1 MLIELILKVSV
12 DELYWNCLD
21 YMLLLRNG
29 ELEMNIDNVIVM
41 WIVIGSE
48 YVELF
53 EFGWL
58 VDNWLI
64 CVCCWEWCD
73 CEICWIDKWD
83 EDEILRYVDD
93 ERIIWAIE
101 NVDWNLLN
109 WIELMNYVNLFVFD
123 GNELIV

>member
-53 EFGWL
+53 EIEWL
-58 VDNWLI
+58 VDKLIDCVWLLRMMWMWD
-64 CVCCWEWCD
+64 VLSWEMRW
-73 CEICWIDKWD
+73 EMRCWIA
-83 EDEILRYVDD
+83 DD
-93 ERIIWAIE
+93 ERMIWAID
-101 NVDWNLLN
+101 NCWIGLN
-109 WIELMNYVNLFVFD
+109 C
-123 GNELIV
+123 